1 MTRYG
6 LAVLGPTVVTV
17 DRETAGLRPRE
28 RDLLAAL
35 AVRHPHPVTIGE
47 LAELLWISPPATEG
61 KTLQNHVARIRR
73 ALGPD
78 AIRTVGG
85 SYQLG
90 DGWSLDTSEVAEA
103 CAAGQRSAS
112 VGDHHGAR
120 LQFAR
125 ALEVV
130 RGTPFAD
137 LESTIGVMT
146 GRERVGRLLDSAAD
160 GRILALLHLGDAEA
174 ARAAAGGLDPG
185 TSERRGVLAATA
197 SYRAG
202 HRLEALQIVHRCR
215 QVLRDR
221 GLSPGGP
228 LLQVEQALLADD
240 SALLS
245 GDPYAVAEPS
255 LAGSVA
261 PVLVGREGE
270 VRALGRLLSAQFDAP
285 LPRAPVVVVGPSGIG
300 KSALLARAALEARLG
315 GWAVVQCPEPRSVD
329 ELLAVESST
338 SERPL
343 LVLADDADGFSAD
356 DWRRLATGAVGVL
369 RVAAARRPPPVDDI
383 EVWQLSP
390 LDAAGVQQLLEL
402 TLGTAVPDAAGGLVD
417 AVVAGSGGVPALV
430 LELAIE
436 TGHDTGHSTV
446 SHRLVRGLSEQARDL
461 AALVAIATAPAM
473 PAVTFAAAASAGV
486 SCGTVELAEAL
497 ARRVLHQAVDGRVD
511 CRDDTVRAALLDGR
525 TPEWVRSA
533 RHAWIA
539 ELDRHDD
546 GVLVVADHLA
556 FLPDWPLADA
566 VERHDRAYSVADGQ
580 GLHDVSLRNAQRA
593 RDLMIALHG
602 PDHPLVMRREIDLT
616 WFTGYAPDVFA
627 ELQWELV
634 ARLTAL
640 EDHTNLVRLVTLMAR
655 LRTSLEADPS
665 PELVELIDRALALP
679 SDPAVRAEAASAATD
694 VFSLSDAQRCRQYA
708 ELSYEMAELAD
719 IDEMRLEAIDGLC
732 VALGHPDEWPRR
744 RELGQLAAGI
754 AERTL
759 SQRRRASV
767 MQQTFSAQLQLA
779 DPLCR
784 ASLDRMELLGTRY
797 QLKGMNFMHGY
808 LQAALFH
815 VENRLDECMD
825 VLGQLGERMSIGAT
839 RLDAIVTSQE
849 VPVRWAQGRLPE
861 LRERVDRLVHEQPGF
876 GLWQGAQCWV
886 AAAGDDLH
894 RCEALL
900 AAVDD
905 GEALPHTMAWA
916 AAVYAVARA
925 AARVGDTHRCETVHS
940 LLRPHANLMAWFG
953 DGVYGPIALALADL
967 QHALGRHDEARASL
981 QTAQRVVDRLH
992 APVFQWEIDALAA
1005 RLG

>member
-1 MTRYG
+1 MTHYG
-6 LAVLGPTVVTV
+6 LAVLGPTVVTLDAQV
-17 DRETAGLRPRE
+17 AGLRPRE
-28 RDLLAAL
+28 RELVAAL

-47 LAELLWISPPATEG
+47 LAELLWVSPPATEG

-73 ALGPD
+73 ALGAD
-78 AIRTVGG
+78 SIRTVGG

-90 DGWSLDTSEVAEA
+90 DGWSLDISEVAEA

-125 ALEVV
+125 ALGRV
-130 RGTPFAD
+130 RGTPFAE
-137 LESTIGVMT
+137 LESTVGVVT

-160 GRILALLHLGDAEA
+160 GQILALLHLGDAAA

-185 TSERRGVLAATA
+185 SSERRGVLAATA

-215 QVLRDR
+215 QVLRER
-221 GLSPGGP
+221 GLSPGAP

-245 GDPYAVAEPS
+245 GDPSVVDLPS
-255 LAGSVA
+255 FAGSVA

-270 VRALGRLLSAQFDAP
+270 VRALGRLLSAQFDAAVPRSP
-285 LPRAPVVVVGPSGIG
+285 LAVVGPSGIG

-315 GWAVVQCPEPRSVD
+315 GWAVVQCLQPRSAD
-329 ELLAVESST
+329 ELLAAESST
-338 SERPL
+338 TERPL
-343 LVLADDADGFSAD
+343 LVLADDGDAFSAD
-356 DWRRLATGAVGVL
+356 DWRQLATGAAGVL
-369 RVAAARRPPPVDDI
+369 RIVGARRPPPVDGI
-383 EVWQLSP
+383 EVWQLAP
-390 LDAAGVQQLLEL
+390 LDPTGVQQLVEL
-402 TLGTAVPDAAGGLVD
+402 TLGTAADDLAHGLVD

-436 TGHDTGHSTV
+436 TGRDAGHSTV
-446 SHRLVRGLSEQARDL
+446 SHRLVRGLSETARDL
-461 AALVAIATAPAM
+461 AALVAIATAPTM
-473 PAVTFAAAASAGV
+473 PAVAFAAAANAGMT
-486 SCGTVELAEAL
+486 CGTVELAEAL
-497 ARRVLHQAVDGRVD
+497 ARRVLHQAADGQLD
-511 CRDDTVRAALLDGR
+511 CRDETVRAALLDGR
-525 TPEWVRSA
+525 SPAWVRA
-533 RHAWIA
+533 VRHAWIA
-539 ELDRHDD
+539 ELDRYDD
-546 GVLVVADHLA
+546 GVLAVADHLA
-556 FLPDWPLADA
+556 ALPDWPIADA
-566 VERHDRAYSVADGQ
+566 VERHDRAYSWAHGQ

-640 EDHTNLVRLVTLMAR
+640 EDHTNLVRLVTMMAR
-655 LRTSLEADPS
+655 LRTSLEAEPS
-665 PELVELIDRALALP
+665 PELVALIDRALALP

-694 VFSLSDAQRCRQYA
+694 VFSLSDSQRCRQYA
-708 ELSYEMAELAD
+708 ELSYEMAEMVGL
-719 IDEMRLEAIDGLC
+719 DEMRLEAIDGLC

-744 RELGQLAAGI
+744 RELGQIAAGI
-754 AERTL
+754 AERTQ
-759 SQRRRASV
+759 SQRRRATV
-767 MQQTFSAQLQLA
+767 MQQAFSSQLQLA

-784 ASLDRMELLGTRY
+784 ASLDRMEQLGSRY
-797 QLKGMNFMHGY
+797 ELKGMSFMHGY
-808 LQAALFH
+808 LQAALLH

-825 VLGQLGERMSIGAT
+825 VLGQLGDRMAIGAS

-861 LRERVDRLVHEQPGF
+861 LRARVDRLVHEQPGF
-876 GLWQGAQCWV
+876 GLWQGGQCWV
-886 AAAGDDLH
+886 AAASGDLH

-900 AAVDD
+900 DSVDD
-905 GEALPHTMAWA
+905 GAGLPHTMAWA
-916 AAVYAVARA
+916 GAVYAVARS
-925 AARVGDTHRCETVHS
+925 AARLGDAHRCQTVHA

-967 QHALGRHDEARASL
+967 EVALGRHDEARASL
-981 QTAQRVVDRLH
+981 QTAQRLIDRLY

-1005 RLG
+1005 RLV

>member
-17 DRETAGLRPRE
+17 EGQVAGLRPRE

-47 LAELLWISPPATEG
+47 LAELLWVSPPATEG

-73 ALGPD
+73 SLGPD

-90 DGWSLDTSEVAEA
+90 EGWSLDIAELAEA

-112 VGDHHGAR
+112 VDDHHGAR

-125 ALEVV
+125 ALGCA

-137 LESTIGVMT
+137 LESTVGVWSE
-146 GRERVGRLLDSAAD
+146 RERCGRLLDSAAD
-160 GRILALLHLGDAEA
+160 GQILALLQTGDAVA
-174 ARAAAGGLDPG
+174 ARAAAGALDPG

-270 VRALGRLLSAQFDAP
+270 VRALGRLLSAEFDAP
-285 LPRAPVVVVGPSGIG
+285 LPRSPVAVVGPSGIG

-315 GWAVVQCPEPRSVD
+315 GWAVVQFPEPRSLD

-343 LVLADDADGFSAD
+343 LVLADGADALSAD
-356 DWRRLATGAVGVL
+356 DWLRLATGAVGVL
-369 RVAAARRPPPVDDI
+369 RVAAARRPPPVDGI

-390 LDAAGVQQLLEL
+390 LDPTGVQQLVEL
-402 TLGTAVPDAAGGLVD
+402 VNGESVSAELVD

-430 LELAIE
+430 MELAIE
-436 TGHDTGHSTV
+436 AGHDAAHSTV
-446 SHRLVRGLSEQARDL
+446 SHRLVRGLSNDAREF
-461 AALVAIATAPAM
+461 AAIVAIETAPAM
-473 PAVTFAAAASAGV
+473 PAAAFAAAAAAGTGGGV
-486 SCGTVELAEAL
+486 AELAEAL
-497 ARRVLHQAVDGRVD
+497 ARRVLHQATDGRLD
-511 CRDDTVRAALLDGR
+511 CRDETVRATLLAGR
-525 TPEWVRSA
+525 SAAWVRTA

-539 ELDRHDD
+539 VLDEEED
-546 GVLVVADHLA
+546 GVVAVADQLA
-556 FLPDWPLADA
+556 ELPDWPVDDA
-566 VERHDRAYSVADGQ
+566 VQRFDRAEIWADSR
-580 GLHDVSLRNAQRA
+580 GLTDLAMRNARRA
-593 RDLMIALHG
+593 RDLMVGVYG
-602 PDHPLVMRREIDLT
+602 PDHPLVMRREIDIT
-616 WFTGYAPDVFA
+616 WSTATATEAFTDR
-627 ELQWELV
+627 QWELV

-655 LRTSLEADPS
+655 LRTTLEAEPS
-665 PELVELIDRALALP
+665 AELVDLIDRALALP
-679 SDPAVRAEAASAATD
+679 SDPAVRSEAASAATD

-708 ELSYEMAELAD
+708 ELSYEMAELVGD
-719 IDEMRLEAIDGLC
+719 DEMRLEAIDGLS

-744 RELGQLAAGI
+744 RELGMLAVGI
-754 AERTL
+754 AER
-759 SQRRRASV
+759 SGAQRRRLTV
-767 MQQTFSAQLQLA
+767 MQHSFSAQLQLA

-784 ASLDRMELLGTRY
+784 ASLDRLELLGTRSEPR
-797 QLKGMNFMHGY
+797 GFRFMHGY
-808 LQAALFH
+808 LQAALLH

-825 VLGQLGERMSIGAT
+825 VLGQLGDRMPISPT

-849 VPVRWAQGRLPE
+849 VPVRWAQGQLSE

-900 AAVDD
+900 AALDD
-905 GEALPHTMAWA
+905 GEVLPHTMAWA

-925 AARVGDTHRCETVHS
+925 AVRLGDTHRCETVHA

-967 QHALGRHDEARASL
+967 ELVLGRHDEARASL
-981 QTAQRVVDRLH
+981 QTAQRLVDRLY
-992 APVFQWEIDALAA
+992 APVFQWEIDGLAA
-1005 RLG
+1005 RLS

>member
-17 DRETAGLRPRE
+17 DGQVVGLRPRE

-47 LAELLWISPPATEG
+47 LAELLWVSPPATES

-90 DGWSLDTSEVAEA
+90 DGWSLDTSDVMEA

-125 ALEVV
+125 ALGRV

-137 LESTIGVMT
+137 LESTVGVMT
-146 GRERVGRLLDSAAD
+146 ERERVGRLLDSAAD
-160 GRILALLHLGDAEA
+160 GQILALLLTGDAAA
-174 ARAAAGGLDPG
+174 ARTAAGGLDPG

-215 QVLRDR
+215 QLLRER
-221 GLSPGGP
+221 GLSPGDP

-255 LAGSVA
+255 LSGSVA
-261 PVLVGREGE
+261 PVLVGRERE
-270 VRALGRLLSAQFDAP
+270 VHDMGRLLASQFDSSVARP
-285 LPRAPVVVVGPSGIG
+285 PVVIVGPSGIG
-300 KSALLARAALEARLG
+300 KSALLSRAALEARLG
-315 GWAVVQCPEPRSVD
+315 GWAVVQCAAPSAAA
-329 ELLAVESST
+329 ELLAAET
-338 SERPL
+338 SVIDRPL
-343 LVLADDADGFSAD
+343 LVLADDCDAFSDAD
-356 DWRRLATGAVGVL
+356 WQRLAGG
-369 RVAAARRPPPVDDI
+369 
-383 EVWQLSP
+383 
-390 LDAAGVQQLLEL
+390 AAGVMRLMSARRRPSVDGVEVWHLPPLGRASVQQLVEL
-402 TLGTAVPDAAGGLVD
+402 TLGTTAGDAAELLD
-417 AVVAGSGGVPALV
+417 AIVAGSGGVPGLV
-430 LELAIE
+430 IELAIE
-436 TGHDTGHSTV
+436 TGHDAAHSTV
-446 SHRLVRGLSEQARDL
+446 SHRLVRGLSEPARDL
-461 AALVAIATAPAM
+461 AALVAIATAPMM
-473 PAVTFAAAASAGV
+473 PAVAFAAAANAGLA
-486 SCGTVELAEAL
+486 SGTVELAEAL
-497 ARRVLHQAVDGRVD
+497 ARRVLHQAADGRVD
-511 CRDDTVRAALLDGR
+511 CRDETVRSALLDGR
-525 TPEWVRSA
+525 TPAWVRSV

-546 GVLVVADHLA
+546 GVLAVADHLVA
-556 FLPDWPLADA
+556 LPDWPIADA
-566 VERHDRAYSVADGQ
+566 VERHDRAYSWADGQ

-634 ARLTAL
+634 TRLTSL

-797 QLKGMNFMHGY
+797 QLKGMSFMHGY

-861 LRERVDRLVHEQPGF
+861 LRERVDRLVDEQPGF

-900 AAVDD
+900 AALDD

-916 AAVYAVARA
+916 GAVYAVARA

-967 QHALGRHDEARASL
+967 QFVLGRHDDVRASL
-981 QTAQRVVDRLH
+981 ATAQRLVDRLY
-992 APVFQWEIDALAA
+992 APVYQWEIDALAA